1 MKKTSKKSSLNR
13 RQVNEHFYFYMMF
26 FWILEHLD
34 IWYNI
39 LFIFFYIHIFWK
51 CHFCCYL
58 VQRRRARFDEVNVRE
73 GQQFCLTFFGP
84 FILNAN
90 NIFYRNFIANSIFLL
105 HHMTN
110 LTKII
115 RPFTSEGHTWGNKT
129 SMRRKVY
136 SCLLILW
143 AQCSDAFYDRCC
155 RPYKIWCPPIGPRA
169 RIWTCL
175 I

>member
-39 LFIFFYIHIFWK
+39 LFIFFLYTYILKMTLLLLFSSET
-51 CHFCCYL
+51 
-58 VQRRRARFDEVNVRE
+58 Q
-73 GQQFCLTFFGP
+73 GQIWWSQCAWGPTILTFFGP
-84 FILNAN
+84 LLLNA

-155 RPYKIWCPPIGPRA
+155 RPYKIWWPPIGPRA